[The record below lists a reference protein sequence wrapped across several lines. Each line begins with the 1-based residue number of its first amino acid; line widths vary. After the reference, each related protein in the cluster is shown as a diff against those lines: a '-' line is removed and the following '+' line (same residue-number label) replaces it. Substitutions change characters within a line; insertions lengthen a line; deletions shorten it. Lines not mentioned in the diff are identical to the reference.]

1 MEDNE
6 NKEVPTSPYK
16 VNIGDVIKVTRLDVQ
31 KEEKTF
37 TFYKVY
43 FKKKEFGKNKL
54 IFKMLKFK
62 NGVSLKNGTKI
73 RVLNFF
79 EDVMKNSRDRFN
91 PMWCLV
97 ITDFEIVE
105 ESMDDTNKEIMDY
118 QSDVNENKESFDFE
132 DLII

>member
-6 NKEVPTSPYK
+6 NKEVSTSPYK
-16 VNIGDVIKVTRLDVQ
+16 VNIGDVIKVSRTDVE
-31 KEEKTF
+31 KEGKKY
-37 TFYKVY
+37 TFYKVF
-43 FKKKEFGKNKL
+43 FKKDEFGKSKN

-62 NGVSLKNGTKI
+62 SDVSLKNDTKI

-79 EDVMKNSRDRFN
+79 EDVIKNSRDRYN
-91 PMWCLV
+91 PIWCLV

-105 ESMDDTNKEIMDY
+105 ESMSETNKEIMNY
-118 QSDVNENKESFDFE
+118 QSDVKENKESFDFE